1 MRYFLISYRRENK
14 QEYQYGHLLLES
26 ENFPSYNSMC
36 KKIEEDFNFVLILNI
51 FEFKNKSDYN
61 SYKSE

>member
-26 ENFPSYNSMC
+26 ENFPSYKELC
-36 KKIEEDFNFVLILNI
+36 KNRR
-51 FEFKNKSDYN
+51 
-61 SYKSE
+61 